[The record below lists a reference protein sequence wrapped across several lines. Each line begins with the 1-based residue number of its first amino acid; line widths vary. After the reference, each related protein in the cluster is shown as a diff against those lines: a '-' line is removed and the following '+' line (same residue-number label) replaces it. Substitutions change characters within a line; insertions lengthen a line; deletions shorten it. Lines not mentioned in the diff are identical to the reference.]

1 LIIGKDRRFKDPNK
15 VAQDRENINENI
27 RALEVL
33 LIDHEGRKIGTV
45 QKQKAQQMA
54 RDVEL
59 DLVEVNPNGK
69 PPVCKIM
76 DYGKFKYERSK
87 KEHQAAKKQHQV
99 KVKEIRISAKIG
111 EHDLDV
117 KIRNAREMLISG
129 DRVEFMLRFKG
140 REITHREIG
149 KELMNRVREMLK
161 DVAIVESD
169 MKSMGRII
177 RMLLA
182 PDKRLIDKIVLE
194 RQEIKKTVESQRK
207 SKRSKRLE
215 KISQRIL
222 QEKPENPSD
231 EETEEIADINED
243 EKTEETI
250 TEDKQT

>member
-1 LIIGKDRRFKDPNK
+1 MRRRLIIGKEKRYKENK
-15 VAQDRENINENI
+15 VSRDRENINDGI
-27 RALEVL
+27 RAQEVL
-33 LIDHEGRKIGTV
+33 LIDHEGRKIGAV
-45 QKQKAQQMA
+45 PKHKAQQMA
-54 RDVEL
+54 SDVEL

-87 KEHQAAKKQHQV
+87 KEHLAAKKQHQV

-149 KELMNRVREMLK
+149 RELMNRVREMLG

-182 PDKRLIDKIVLE
+182 PDKRLIDKIVQE
-194 RQEIKKTVESQRK
+194 RQLQKKSAESQRK

-215 KISQRIL
+215 KISQRL
-222 QEKPENPSD
+222 QKEKSEESKDEAVVTTDENK
-231 EETEEIADINED
+231 EETSID
-243 EKTEETI
+243 
-250 TEDKQT
+250 DKQK

>member
-1 LIIGKDRRFKDPNK
+1 LIIGKEKRYKENK
-15 VAQDRENINENI
+15 VSRDRENINEGI
-27 RALEVL
+27 RAQEVL
-33 LIDHEGRKIGTV
+33 LIDHEGRKIGAV
-45 QKQKAQQMA
+45 PKHKAQQMA

-59 DLVEVNPNGK
+59 DLVEVNPNGR

-87 KEHQAAKKQHQV
+87 KEHLAAKKQHQV

-117 KIRNAREMLISG
+117 KIRNAREMLING

-149 KELMNRVREMLK
+149 RELMNRVREMLQ

-182 PDKRLIDKIVLE
+182 PDKRLIDKIVQE
-194 RQEIKKTVESQRK
+194 RQLQKKKVESQRK

-215 KISQRIL
+215 KISQRMQ
-222 QEKPENPSD
+222 QEKSEESD
-231 EETEEIADINED
+231 NKNKDETSTD
-243 EKTEETI
+243 
-250 TEDKQT
+250 DKQK